1 MSAVTDTYESTPREP
16 QLPGQFAQAALLSD
30 AYQVLNFNQ
39 QLVQFA
45 DSKAGNLIVIN
56 SLFIAAAQASNLGA
70 GVTGLPRYLGLAYV
84 ICSSLAVLFCLS
96 TVMSRVEV
104 PPSPRKDLIFFGDI
118 LTRKQPARYSQDFQ
132 ATAPAVHLDDVL
144 RRTYVLATIA
154 ARKFDSY
161 STAQTLTAISGVA
174 WVAANALSLLR

>member
-1 MSAVTDTYESTPREP
+1 MSAVTETPETPREP

-30 AYQVLNFNQ
+30 AYQVLQFNQ

-70 GVTGLPRYLGLAYV
+70 GATGLPRYLALAYV

-96 TVMSRVEV
+96 TIMSRVEP
-104 PPSPRKDLIFFGDI
+104 PPSPRKDMIFFGDI
-118 LTRKQPARYSQDFQ
+118 LTRKQPARYAQDFQ
-132 ATAPAVHLDDVL
+132 ATPLPTHLDDVL
-144 RRTYVLATIA
+144 RRTYVLASIA
-154 ARKFDSY
+154 ARKFESY
-161 STAQTLTAISGVA
+161 GTAQNLTAYSAVA
-174 WVAANALSLLR
+174 WVAANALALLH